1 MPPGLLTGC
10 DIEVLDDRQ
19 PCLSARS
26 PPRPPV
32 WWMPARVGG
41 TMRRPD
47 LIVSSDQSDLRAITA
62 AVRHRLE
69 IDHP

>member
-1 MPPGLLTGC
+1 
-10 DIEVLDDRQ
+10 
-19 PCLSARS
+19 
-26 PPRPPV
+26 
-32 WWMPARVGG
+32 
-41 TMRRPD
+41 MRRPD